1 MAFCPVYNLSCPQST
16 ECAIWTD
23 YGCCLVDKPGI
34 PAIYS
39 GVTPSIR
46 VYIVNIFSSNAKV
59 SGDILIVYADG
70 TTGEIS
76 TSDTLSDFAVAVLST
91 NP

>member
-1 MAFCPVYNLSCPQST
+1 MGYCPFYNYPCPQST

-23 YGCCLVDKPGI
+23 YGCCIVDKPGN

-39 GVTPSIR
+39 GGAEPVL
-46 VYIVNIFSSNAKV
+46 VYILGIYSSNAKAQ
-59 SGDILIVYADG
+59 GDILIIYADR
-70 TTGEIS
+70 TTGVIS
-76 TSDTLSDFAVAVLST
+76 TSTTLSDFVVSILNT

>member
-1 MAFCPVYNLSCPQST
+1 MAFCPFYNLSCPQST

-23 YGCCLVDKPGI
+23 FGCCIVDKPGI

-39 GVTPSIR
+39 GATPPIP
-46 VYIVNIFSSNAKV
+46 VYIVNIFSSNAKS
-59 SGDILIVYADG
+59 SGDILIVYADAATG
-70 TTGEIS
+70 TIS
-76 TSDTLSDFAVAVLST
+76 TSDTLSDFAIAILNT